1 MGYRFHSCLEY
12 ISQVRELKL
21 QTLAGKAASIL
32 AVTVGLCAVSY
43 FARLSRGVVSP
54 RLLLTL
60 EFLKKA
66 VCIG

>member
-43 FARLSRGVVSP
+43 LARLSRGVVSTE
-54 RLLLTL
+54 LSVTL
-60 EFLKKA
+60 E
-66 VCIG
+66 VIN